1 MKDLI
6 EFLELHLPEMVA
18 VVGSG
23 GKTSFMFGLAGAM
36 EHQGAKVITTTTTK
50 IFVPNPDQ
58 SPAIVLSSELGVL
71 LAKVQTALESHGHVT
86 MALSQNADNKLIG
99 LPPELIDHIY
109 AEVDADLVLIEADG
123 ARGLPLKG
131 PGPGEPVIPAEAG
144 LVVPMVGLGGL
155 GRPMGEDTV
164 FRPERFAKLTGL
176 TLGDPITAE
185 SIAAVMFHRHGLCRD
200 VPERARIIPFLNQAD
215 LVDGATAETAARVVY
230 EAAPPTVE
238 RVVWG
243 SLQNPEAGF
252 QTWPR
257 D

>member
-6 EFLELHLPEMVA
+6 EFLDLHLPEMVA

-23 GKTSFMFGLAGAM
+23 GKTSFMFGLAGAI
-36 EHQGAKVITTTTTK
+36 ERQGAKVITTTTTK
-50 IFVPNPDQ
+50 IFLPDPDQ
-58 SPAIVLSSELGVL
+58 SDTIVLASDYGVL
-71 LAKVQTALESHGHVT
+71 LAKLQAALVNHGHVT
-86 MALSQNADNKLIG
+86 IAMSQNTDNKLIG
-99 LPPELIDHIY
+99 LPSELVDHIY
-109 AEVDADLVLIEADG
+109 AEGDADLVLVEGDG

-131 PGPGEPVIPAEAG
+131 PGPGEPVIPAEAS

-176 TLGDPITAE
+176 ALGDPITAD
-185 SIAAVMFHRHGLCRD
+185 SLAAVMFHRHGLCRD

-215 LVDGATAETAARVVY
+215 LVDAETAEAAARMVY

-243 SLQNPEAGF
+243 SLRNPGDGF
-252 QTWPR
+252 RAWPR
-257 D
+257 N